1 MSLKK
6 GMKVRIVT
14 ENPFLSEIKNEVG
27 TVREIYEDIGVV
39 IVKIPGGVAKV
50 PIEFLEEVKE
60 ENPAN
65 QKPGARRITKEA
77 FETAI
82 DKVTELSPEKLPEE
96 QRFLYVVTR
105 LVTKVTG
112 AIIVKDLFE
121 NNPEVELT
129 EDELILMLW
138 DKCSPVN
145 ITKYTEVPGTDL
157 KKTTLISIISFTYLE
172 DLVGVLFP
180 QDND

>member
-14 ENPFLSEIKNEVG
+14 EDPFLSEIKNEVG
-27 TVREIYEDIGVV
+27 TVREIYEDMGVV
-39 IVKIPGGVAKV
+39 IVKIPEGAAKV

-82 DKVTELSPEKLPEE
+82 DKVIELSLEKSPEE
-96 QRFLYVVTR
+96 RRFSYALAR
-105 LVTKVTG
+105 LVTKATG

-129 EDELILMLW
+129 KEELILMLW

-145 ITKYTEVPGTDL
+145 IAKHIKVPETDF
-157 KKTTLISIISFTYLE
+157 KKTTLISTISFTYLK
-172 DLVGVLFP
+172 DLVGVLFS